1 MPRILFEKKGNAV
14 WISHLDLM
22 RLFQR
27 AFKRA
32 GLPLT
37 HTQGFNPRPSVS
49 IALPLSVGVESCCE
63 LLDFELDGDKV
74 ANRIVRG
81 KLNDYLVPGIR
92 VIKVYDNGQKIKNLA
107 LLDTVVTLEY
117 DEGVPEGAV
126 SKLEDFFHKE
136 EILVEKKTKSNG
148 IQDQNIAPMIKS
160 LKIEQ
165 ADDQTILLKARVCC
179 QNPTLNPM
187 QLHGAIVRHLPELTP
202 SFAKCERVEL
212 YDNDGNIFR

>member
-1 MPRILFEKKGNAV
+1 MPRILFEKKGNSV

-49 IALPLSVGVESCCE
+49 IALPLSVGVESNCE
-63 LLDFELDGDKV
+63 LLDFDLDGDKV

-81 KLNDYLVPGIR
+81 KLNDYLLPGIR

-117 DEGVPEGAV
+117 DNGVPENAV
-126 SKLEDFFHKE
+126 SKLEAFFAGE
-136 EILVEKKTKSNG
+136 EIFVEKKTKTNG

-160 LKIEQ
+160 LEVVQ
-165 ADDQTILLKARVCC
+165 ADENTILLNARVCC

-187 QLHGAIVRHLPELTP
+187 QLHGAIVRHLPELAP
-202 SFAKCERVEL
+202 DFAKCARLEL

>member
-63 LLDFELDGDKV
+63 LLDFDLDGDKI

-81 KLNDYLVPGIR
+81 KLNDYLLPGIR

-107 LLDTVVTLEY
+107 LLDTIVTMEY
-117 DEGVPEGAV
+117 DAGVPADAV
-126 SKLEDFFHKE
+126 AGLTELFTRD

-148 IQDQNIAPMIKS
+148 IQDQNIVPMIKA
-160 LKIEQ
+160 LEVV
-165 ADDQTILLKARVCC
+165 QTDNNTIQLKARICC

-187 QLHGAIVRHLPELTP
+187 QLHGAVVRHLPEFAP
-202 SFAKCERVEL
+202 DFAKCERVEL
-212 YDNDGNIFR
+212 YDTDGNIFR